1 MKSGAQSGAQRT
13 KRSHD
18 ISTGPK
24 PVKSAYLLRQLLSWD
39 CAVNRSLFLRA
50 IYLVNFDQSLSP
62 LSLNTGVKQS
72 PCWT

>member
-50 IYLVNFDQSLSP
+50 IYLVNFDQS
-62 LSLNTGVKQS
+62 SLVKYWCEAKS
-72 PCWT
+72 MLDVTL